1 MKEGLNMHRRL
12 YAILIAAA
20 ILGTGLITGCDSKIK
35 APDNTEG
42 TVVTEQTTVP
52 SAAQSTAQYE
62 AEATEPAGTT
72 EAKPDY
78 YITEEITSRNIA
90 DNNVVGDPGTE
101 KIYIYLPPDYYDSE
115 EAYPVVYYLHG
126 FGETPGNFLL
136 SSKSRLN
143 SLFSEG
149 DKSFIMVEVAGSGF
163 TGGSFY
169 VNSPASGNWED
180 CLIDEVIPYVDAGY
194 RTLAKAESRGICG
207 FSMGGFGAMNLA
219 LLHPD
224 VFGAVYAMSP
234 GIMKDDALPEAMD
247 TWTGDAAF
255 QQAYARAFAPDLE
268 GSNFYGDI
276 PVLDG
281 SEADNAIAAKWYSG
295 FGNWSQKLDAYLSL
309 ETPLRAIGIS
319 YGTSDGYT
327 WIPTGS
333 AYFAGLLREK
343 GIDPIEYSFEGGH
356 SMPEN
361 AIKDHLGPFF
371 LENLAWD

>member
-1 MKEGLNMHRRL
+1 MNMVRRL
-12 YAILIAAA
+12 YAILVTAA
-20 ILGTGLITGCDSKIK
+20 ILGMGLTTGCNSKIK
-35 APDNTEG
+35 TPDNTEA
-42 TVVTEQTTVP
+42 TVISEQTTVQ
-52 SAAQSTAQYE
+52 STMQSTAQSE
-62 AEATEPAGTT
+62 TEATEPAET
-72 EAKPDY
+72 EQAKPDY
-78 YITEEITSRNIA
+78 YITEEITSRSIA
-90 DNNVVGDPGTE
+90 DNNAMGDPGTE
-101 KIYIYLPPDYYDSE
+101 KIFIYLPPDYYDSE
-115 EAYPVVYYLHG
+115 DSYPVVYYLHG
-126 FGETPGNFLL
+126 FGETPGSFLM
-136 SSKSRLN
+136 SSKLRLN
-143 SLFSEG
+143 NLFSEG
-149 DKSFIMVEVAGSGF
+149 DKSFIMVEVSGSGF

-169 VNSPASGNWED
+169 VNSPASGNWEA

-194 RTLAKAESRGICG
+194 RTLARAESRGICG

-268 GSNFYGDI
+268 GSSFYGDI

-281 SEADNAIAAKWYSG
+281 SEEDNAICAKWYGG

-319 YGTSDGYT
+319 YGTNDGYT

-333 AYFAGLLREK
+333 AYFAGLLREN
-343 GIDPIEYSFEGGH
+343 GIDPIDFVFNGGH

-361 AIKDHLGPFF
+361 TIKDHLGPFF
-371 LENLAWD
+371 LENLVWD